1 MTKQEAH
8 NILDAARRGSDV
20 SRIDIDKALRVTG
33 DISGCYRTP
42 VEFRGMY
49 GQLCDEHDSWPVVQ
63 KHLPVGA
70 WEVSTAK
77 YRRAASPF
85 DGLTA

>member
-1 MTKQEAH
+1 MNKAEAH

-20 SRIDIDKALRVTG
+20 LRIDIDRALRATG
-33 DISGCYRTP
+33 DVASWHRTP
-42 VEFRGMY
+42 SEFRDFS
-49 GQLCDEHDSWPVVQ
+49 DEHDSWPLVR

-70 WEVSTAK
+70 WESATAK